1 MYLDEIA
8 DTARALVRDTMQFVD
23 HLLAAL
29 TFVSILAT
37 RLRRKLYRWVHRYT
51 RLDGLQMFANVA
63 QKTNHVEKDPELGG
77 ALPHNPAA
85 TKKSRIL
92 VWWSNSLV
100 RVIVYLM
107 TLGMI
112 IYSIFILLHVLIYAS
127 PPQVVERAINQID
140 FTHLMHT
147 RHPTTDD
154 PLELAVTHDFL
165 GVDEASETIVP
176 YGNVGIAVFADRTM
190 LPPHVAEPC
199 RRLSKKELLS
209 GITLEGYEIPILL
222 ARMCDIVH
230 NLVGCDDAG
239 HIIPKMLNTTDDL
252 NVCIITYKDAG
263 GVCSHYINPTVRE
276 VLSAVTQ
283 EVIISSSHLPF
294 LGEHPIQMRTQGL
307 LTYQPIVEEQI
318 AHDASPEQPIGAVD
332 IAMSEALEK
341 VKDVTNEQ
349 WLSFLPKIV
358 TISISIP
365 RIYHFHIAHEGLQG
379 NYPNVL
385 ALNVHTAVFDE

>member
-1 MYLDEIA
+1 MYLGEIA
-8 DTARALVRDTMQFVD
+8 DTASAIVHDTMQFVE
-23 HLLAAL
+23 HLLAAF
-29 TFVSILAT
+29 TFVSIIAT
-37 RLRRKLYRWVHRYT
+37 RLQRKFYRWIHHYT
-51 RLDGLQMFANVA
+51 RLDGLQMFANA
-63 QKTNHVEKDPELGG
+63 TQKPNHVEKDPELGG
-77 ALPHNPAA
+77 TLPRNPAT

-92 VWWSNSLV
+92 IWWSNSLV

-107 TLGMI
+107 MLGMI
-112 IYSIFILLHVLIYAS
+112 IYSAFILLHVLIYAS

-147 RHPTTDD
+147 RHSTTDD
-154 PLELAVTHDFL
+154 PLELAATHDFL
-165 GVDEASETIVP
+165 GIDDASETIVP
-176 YGNVGIAVFADRTM
+176 YGDVGIAVFTDRTM

-222 ARMCDIVH
+222 VRMCDIVH

-276 VLSAVTQ
+276 VVSSVTQ
-283 EVIISSSHLPF
+283 EVVISSPHLPF
-294 LGEHPIQMRTQGL
+294 LGEHPIQLRTQGL

-318 AHDASPEQPIGAVD
+318 AHDASPEQPIGAID

-341 VKDVTNEQ
+341 VKDVTHEQ
-349 WLSFLPKIV
+349 WLPILPKIV
-358 TISISIP
+358 TISLTIP

-385 ALNVHTAVFDE
+385 ALNAYTTKLD